1 VTRVRGTKNPNLAV
15 IAGLRPQVVLVN
27 QEENRRLDVERLRAS
42 GIPAWVTVVRTLD
55 EAACP

>member
-1 VTRVRGTKNPNLAV
+1 VRGTKNPNLAV